1 MQTNKNG
8 LGWKQVLSL
17 VALVM
22 IFSGVAHAATING
35 RITNS
40 NGNGLGNICVNADNN
55 KCWADWVGGSQT
67 DADGYYSID
76 LPDGAYYISTDTT
89 CGGDVDSY
97 YVNKLYTTS
106 GGNTDCNAA
115 EMVPTGST
123 NINLSLDLGG
133 RVSGT
138 VLDNTGTAIT
148 GVDGGVT
155 VWTSGDCNNL
165 EWIGWGKID
174 PADGTFTT
182 SALPPGDYILQTY
195 MNGSWYVDEFW
206 ASGASVRDCA
216 DADPITVV
224 AGQEESD
231 KEFQLEPGGII
242 SGTVLDNTGT
252 AITGV
257 DGGVTVWTSGDC
269 NNLEW
274 IGWGKID
281 PADGTFTTSALPPG
295 DYILQTYM
303 NGSWYVDEFWASGAS
318 VRDCA
323 DADPITV
330 IAGQKESGKEFQL
343 DQGGTISGTIFQA
356 DGVTPVTGDMICVD
370 VYSGTSCG
378 QDWQRVGGGCTNTA
392 DGTYITAGL
401 EAGDYFLF
409 TNTLT
414 SGYANEFWDSPAST
428 INCREAQ
435 LVTVTTG
442 QENSGNDFQ
451 LDTGGTIKGHVR
463 DNEGNPLPGITVT
476 LNTERCDQGYYLG
489 ETVTDDQGAFVIR
502 SLPSGELYA
511 NSFSRS
517 TEGFYVNTY
526 WNNDGDTIR
535 CENSHPI
542 ITTEGETTS
551 EINFVMKKGGLVQG
565 NVSDSS
571 GQPISHVWM
580 IPALEGKELPP
591 SFFAETDAEG
601 NYSTVIPIGNY
612 TLLAH
617 INDSYLSPPYFL
629 DEWWTTAGGTYD
641 GSMAENFTVTAED
654 TISGLDITL
663 QEGGLI
669 SGSIKNVTGQPL
681 ANSGAAAGDFFTV
694 VDNDGFYHL
703 IVAPGEYQVR
713 AYPYNEIESGPY
725 YVGEWWTA
733 EGGTYNSSSS
743 ESIRVGVGEEKSNI
757 NFVLEEGGLITGTVI
772 SENGLPMENAYIRVD
787 SPEFPV
793 SGDYGVVT
801 DADGLYAIG
810 LLPGQYYLQ
819 ILYPQP
825 GPVDMWWDGSFG
837 TIDKQQAAQVTVR
850 RDAATNNINF
860 PPNQIIPLTL
870 GVPTTVSLANNQY
883 KFFAFDAQAGDAIL
897 FQVEPGAGIE
907 NLYING
913 ALEHLPVN
921 FNSFGYSTKSPT
933 ARGNYELIISPAKT
947 GTYMFSV
954 FGNSVDDA
962 GASAVVTASRMD
974 ALYLL
979 GTDTESI
986 VNAGSSSILLRGY
999 GFNNETTIFL
1009 TGENLPK
1016 LEPVLVDMQS
1026 GTELFVTFDMTGVPV
1041 GSYDIVVENP
1051 DGTMS
1056 ILPGGLDVADGA
1068 LGHLQVSMSSPAA
1081 VRPLRNYTC
1090 WLEYENDGGADLPAP
1105 LFVISN
1111 DADAMMRLSRDEPFR
1126 KGPIQVLGVNPK
1138 APAGTLSSGS
1148 RNRIPI
1154 FFKVPDGLDGHEL
1167 IEFKVEKMTADG
1179 EDIDWQAI
1187 ETDIKPD
1194 DIADDVWHV
1203 LWANVKDQLGET
1215 WYSYLKR
1222 LNDDATYLS
1231 HYRQTM
1237 ESSFVAG
1244 KLSLEE
1250 STDTTLY
1257 DVRSLLQF
1265 ELAKASGRLNPRAI
1279 LATGLDLS
1287 IPTPEIPLSFG
1298 RLASQSIPA
1307 RFQAG
1312 SFGRGWRHNYDYRA
1326 FIETN
1331 GDIIIEDPAGIV
1343 RVFTDRGDGVFQGE
1357 AGENGL
1363 LTVRNETIELKEK
1376 NGFTMR
1382 FATDGRLQSVAEPN
1396 GNSLSFSYSEN
1407 GLSSIEHSNGDK
1419 ITLSYSNGLIVQAS
1433 GSNGKTVVYR
1443 YDTNNEYL
1451 LEAEQPGGLVTRYS
1465 YNQDYD
1471 SSAAHALTQITF
1483 MDGTHYF
1490 YGYDSRG
1497 RLVSEEGDNG
1507 IGRKEYLYDD
1517 QGKVIVSNAYQQQTT
1532 VFYGSYGEVLKVVDA
1547 LGNSVVKNYNGR
1559 GQTPEVIGPDG
1570 NAAAIAYDGKGNVS
1584 GIVDPLQRTLSM
1596 KFEHELGGLTALT
1609 DGMGR
1614 TTAIGYDPNGNM
1626 TSMLYP
1632 DGSHL
1637 VYTYDSEGNV
1647 STVVNRRG
1655 DVISYSYNNRGQI
1668 LQKRYPDNHVQDF
1681 TYDERGNLISAHDS
1695 LTGLIKMEYDQR
1707 NFLTRIEYPN
1717 GYWFTFS
1724 YDAGGRR
1731 TKRTSHDGQEIN
1743 YFYNSAGA
1751 LERLTD
1757 ENNEEIVRYSYDSA
1771 GRLQMESRGNGT
1783 TTKYTY
1789 DAVGQLLDLVNENSE
1804 GSLLSRFTY
1813 SYDVNGNRTS
1823 MTTLD
1828 GTTTYEYDAAGQLIA
1843 VTFPDNRQI
1852 SYAYDKA
1859 GNRVTVTDDGISTSY
1874 TSNEMNQYTVVGEAV
1889 YTYDADG
1896 NMVSKTDPSGE
1907 TTYEYDCEN
1916 RLRKMVT
1923 PEGDVWEYT
1932 YDALGNRTRVTHN
1945 GVEKRY
1951 VHDPLG
1957 MVDVAAEYAE
1967 DGSLLARYVHG
1978 LGLVARIGSTGDK
1991 AYYGFDGT
1999 GHTRQMTDATGNVI
2013 NRYDYTPFGILLQ
2026 SDESIPNPF
2035 QYVGRFG
2042 VMTEANG
2049 LNFMRARYYSAD
2061 VGRFVA
2067 EDPIGLKG
2075 GKNLYQYVSNN
2086 PLHKIDSS
2094 GLVEFVMQMAIGDHE
2109 TTKQTQEKI
2118 ANRKWHWRWDKEV
2131 SAGTPIIP
2139 GWSMAYGDSGP
2150 STEWSIP
2157 VGPFSISLTNPKEF
2171 FRPPSFNK
2179 SINEGFVVS
2188 IGIEVGIRNLVS
2200 IRGRVG
2206 YLEYSQTRS
2215 LETVYDRATL
2225 KEIAN
2230 ITTENITPQDPNEKT
2245 ATAGVGEQ
2253 HYIIAGDELSYTIYF
2268 ENKATASAPAQE
2280 VYVTD
2285 YLDPNLDWSTFRMGE
2300 VAFGEHVVSEL
2311 DGLETGKQR
2320 VILDDMAVDIFL
2332 QRSLSTG
2339 LVRWVLRTIDLE
2351 TGELPEDA
2359 YAGFLP
2365 PNDEHGRGEGYLS
2378 FTIKARDDL
2387 GADTVL
2393 TNSAEIVFDTEAP
2406 IRTNE
2411 VFNTITNDAPQAPSF
2426 SSLADGSMDV
2436 PVATVLNWSAVDYAT
2451 SYDIFIWES
2460 GQVQPETPTGTAL
2473 PTPFYDTTG
2482 VSLQYNTTYNWQV
2495 TASNVIG
2502 SAQGPVW
2509 SFTTQAPPSLST
2521 TDNCPGISN
2530 PDQLDSDNDSLGDAC
2545 DNCPFIANSDQN
2557 DSNNNGRGDACDN
2570 ADSDGDGY
2578 SDMLEYSYRQNGRRD
2593 LDGNPYNPL
2602 VQNSPG
2608 DDGYITPN
2616 KEKNFWILMLPA
2628 ILQHTPKQ

>member
-1 MQTNKNG
+1 M
-8 LGWKQVLSL
+8 
-17 VALVM
+17 
-22 IFSGVAHAATING
+22 
-35 RITNS
+35 
-40 NGNGLGNICVNADNN
+40 
-55 KCWADWVGGSQT
+55 
-67 DADGYYSID
+67 
-76 LPDGAYYISTDTT
+76 
-89 CGGDVDSY
+89 
-97 YVNKLYTTS
+97 
-106 GGNTDCNAA
+106 
-115 EMVPTGST
+115 
-123 NINLSLDLGG
+123 
-133 RVSGT
+133 
-138 VLDNTGTAIT
+138 
-148 GVDGGVT
+148 
-155 VWTSGDCNNL
+155 
-165 EWIGWGKID
+165 
-174 PADGTFTT
+174 
-182 SALPPGDYILQTY
+182 
-195 MNGSWYVDEFW
+195 
-206 ASGASVRDCA
+206 
-216 DADPITVV
+216 
-224 AGQEESD
+224 
-231 KEFQLEPGGII
+231 
-242 SGTVLDNTGT
+242 
-252 AITGV
+252 
-257 DGGVTVWTSGDC
+257 
-269 NNLEW
+269 
-274 IGWGKID
+274 
-281 PADGTFTTSALPPG
+281 
-295 DYILQTYM
+295 
-303 NGSWYVDEFWASGAS
+303 
-318 VRDCA
+318 
-323 DADPITV
+323 
-330 IAGQKESGKEFQL
+330 
-343 DQGGTISGTIFQA
+343 
-356 DGVTPVTGDMICVD
+356 
-370 VYSGTSCG
+370 
-378 QDWQRVGGGCTNTA
+378 
-392 DGTYITAGL
+392 
-401 EAGDYFLF
+401 
-409 TNTLT
+409 
-414 SGYANEFWDSPAST
+414 
-428 INCREAQ
+428 
-435 LVTVTTG
+435 
-442 QENSGNDFQ
+442 
-451 LDTGGTIKGHVR
+451 
-463 DNEGNPLPGITVT
+463 
-476 LNTERCDQGYYLG
+476 
-489 ETVTDDQGAFVIR
+489 
-502 SLPSGELYA
+502 
-511 NSFSRS
+511 
-517 TEGFYVNTY
+517 
-526 WNNDGDTIR
+526 
-535 CENSHPI
+535 
-542 ITTEGETTS
+542 
-551 EINFVMKKGGLVQG
+551 
-565 NVSDSS
+565 
-571 GQPISHVWM
+571 
-580 IPALEGKELPP
+580 
-591 SFFAETDAEG
+591 
-601 NYSTVIPIGNY
+601 
-612 TLLAH
+612 
-617 INDSYLSPPYFL
+617 
-629 DEWWTTAGGTYD
+629 
-641 GSMAENFTVTAED
+641 
-654 TISGLDITL
+654 
-663 QEGGLI
+663 
-669 SGSIKNVTGQPL
+669 
-681 ANSGAAAGDFFTV
+681 
-694 VDNDGFYHL
+694 
-703 IVAPGEYQVR
+703 
-713 AYPYNEIESGPY
+713 
-725 YVGEWWTA
+725 
-733 EGGTYNSSSS
+733 
-743 ESIRVGVGEEKSNI
+743 
-757 NFVLEEGGLITGTVI
+757 
-772 SENGLPMENAYIRVD
+772 
-787 SPEFPV
+787 
-793 SGDYGVVT
+793 
-801 DADGLYAIG
+801 
-810 LLPGQYYLQ
+810 
-819 ILYPQP
+819 
-825 GPVDMWWDGSFG
+825 
-837 TIDKQQAAQVTVR
+837 
-850 RDAATNNINF
+850 
-860 PPNQIIPLTL
+860 
-870 GVPTTVSLANNQY
+870 
-883 KFFAFDAQAGDAIL
+883 
-897 FQVEPGAGIE
+897 
-907 NLYING
+907 
-913 ALEHLPVN
+913 PVN

-933 ARGNYELIISPAKT
+933 ARGNYELIISPAKA

-1138 APAGTLSSGS
+1138 APAGMLSSGS

-1222 LNDDATYLS
+1222 LNNDATYLS

-1237 ESSFVAG
+1237 ESNFVAG

-1257 DVRSLLQF
+1257 DVRALLQF

-1279 LATGLDLS
+1279 LAAGLDLS
-1287 IPTPEIPLSFG
+1287 IPTPGIPLSFG

-1804 GSLLSRFTY
+1804 GSVLSRFTY
-1813 SYDVNGNRTS
+1813 NYDVNGNRTS

-1874 TSNEMNQYTVVGEAV
+1874 TSNEMNLYTVVGEVV

-1999 GHTRQMTDATGNVI
+1999 GHTRQMTDATGSVI
-2013 NRYDYTPFGILLQ
+2013 NWYDYTPFGILLQ
-2026 SDESIPNPF
+2026 ADESIPNPF

-2049 LNFMRARYYSAD
+2049 LNFMRARYYSTD
-2061 VGRFVA
+2061 VGRFLTQDPMYLHKNNA
-2067 EDPIGLKG
+2067 YNYTNNKPIGFVDINGFFEKSVREIIKDTMIAISGAIKDEVISKLHE
-2075 GKNLYQYVSNN
+2075 YVNDKAVIYAA
-2086 PLHKIDSS
+2086 KIDRANGVSS
-2094 GLVEFVMQMAIGDHE
+2094 AYIFGKYRKYIKAKNFIGD
-2109 TTKQTQEKI
+2109 
-2118 ANRKWHWRWDKEV
+2118 V
-2131 SAGTPIIP
+2131 VG
-2139 GWSMAYGDSGP
+2139 AYGAGKIILDFGLDIIEAQQR
-2150 STEWSIP
+2150 T
-2157 VGPFSISLTNPKEF
+2157 
-2171 FRPPSFNK
+2171 
-2179 SINEGFVVS
+2179 IN
-2188 IGIEVGIRNLVS
+2188 
-2200 IRGRVG
+2200 
-2206 YLEYSQTRS
+2206 SQTEYGVILDNNLAQDAMNRYK
-2215 LETVYDRATL
+2215 LEKLTEKMQSQKV
-2225 KEIAN
+2225 AN
-2230 ITTENITPQDPNEKT
+2230 SSSETITPQDPNEKT
-2245 ATAGVGEQ
+2245 ATTGVGKQ
-2253 HYIIAGDELSYTIYF
+2253 HYIIAGGELSYTIYF

>member
-35 RITNS
+35 RITNNS
-40 NGNGLGNICVNADNN
+40 GDGLGNICVNADNN
-55 KCWADWVGGSQT
+55 KCWEDWVGGSQT

-76 LPDGAYYISTDTT
+76 LPDGNYYISTDTT
-89 CGGDVDSY
+89 CGGDEDSY
-97 YVNKLYTTS
+97 YINKLYTT
-106 GGNTDCNAA
+106 GGGDTDCNAA
-115 EMVPTGST
+115 EMVATGST

-133 RVSGT
+133 RISGT
-138 VLDNTGTAIT
+138 VLDNTGRAIT

-165 EWIGWGKID
+165 EWIGWGQLD

-206 ASGASVRDCA
+206 ASG
-216 DADPITVV
+216 T
-224 AGQEESD
+224 
-231 KEFQLEPGGII
+231 
-242 SGTVLDNTGT
+242 
-252 AITGV
+252 
-257 DGGVTVWTSGDC
+257 
-269 NNLEW
+269 
-274 IGWGKID
+274 
-281 PADGTFTTSALPPG
+281 
-295 DYILQTYM
+295 
-303 NGSWYVDEFWASGAS
+303 S

-330 IAGQKESGKEFQL
+330 IVGQEEIGKEFQL
-343 DQGGTISGTIFQA
+343 EQGGTISGTIFQA
-356 DGVTPVTGDMICVD
+356 DGVTPATGDIICVD

-378 QDWQRVGGGCTNTA
+378 QDWQRVGGGCTNTT
-392 DGTYITAGL
+392 DGTYITTGL
-401 EAGDYFLF
+401 ETGDYFLF

-414 SGYANEFWDSPAST
+414 SGYANEFWNSPAST
-428 INCREAQ
+428 VNCQEAQ

-442 QENSGNDFQ
+442 QENSGINFQ
-451 LDTGGTIKGHVR
+451 LDTGGTVTGHVR
-463 DNEGNPLPGITVT
+463 DNEGNPLPGITVKF
-476 LNTERCDQGYYLG
+476 NTDRCDQGYYLG
-489 ETVTDDQGAFVIR
+489 ETITDDQGSFVMR
-502 SLPSGELYA
+502 GLPSGELYA
-511 NSFSRS
+511 NSFSKS

-526 WNNDGDTIR
+526 WNNDGGTIR

-551 EINFVMKKGGLVQG
+551 EIDFVMEKGGLLQG

-571 GQPISHVWM
+571 GQPIPHVWM
-580 IPALEGKELPP
+580 IPKLDGQELPP

-617 INDSYLSPPYFL
+617 INDSHLSPPYFL
-629 DEWWTTAGGTYD
+629 DEFWTTAGGTYD
-641 GSMAENFTVTAED
+641 GSMAENFTVTAGD

-669 SGSIKNVTGQPL
+669 SGSIKNVAGQPL
-681 ANSGAAAGDFFTV
+681 VNSGAAAGDFFTV

-703 IVAPGEYQVR
+703 IVAPGEYQIR
-713 AYPYNEIESGPY
+713 AYPYHEIESGPY

-733 EGGTYNSSSS
+733 EGGTYSSSSS

-772 SENGLPMENAYIRVD
+772 GENGLPMENVYIRID

-793 SGDYGVVT
+793 SGDYGGVT
-801 DADGLYAIG
+801 DADGLYATV
-810 LLPGQYYLQ
+810 LPPGQYYLQ
-819 ILYPQP
+819 SLYPQP
-825 GPVDMWWDGSFG
+825 GPVDLWWDGSFG
-837 TIDKQQAAQVTVR
+837 TIDKQQAVPVAVR
-850 RDAATNNINF
+850 QDAATNNINF
-860 PPNQIIPLTL
+860 LPNQIVPLTL

-897 FQVEPGAGIE
+897 FQVEPGAGID
-907 NLYING
+907 NLYVNG

-954 FGNSVDDA
+954 FGNSVDDT

-986 VNAGSSSILLRGY
+986 VNAGSSSIILHGY

-1026 GTELFVTFDMTGVPV
+1026 ATELFVTFDMTGVPV
-1041 GSYDIVVENP
+1041 GNYDIVVENP
-1051 DGTMS
+1051 DGSMS
-1056 ILPGGLDVADGA
+1056 ILPGGLGVADGA
-1068 LGHLQVSMSSPAA
+1068 LGHLKVSMSSPAA

-1105 LFVISN
+1105 LFVVSN
-1111 DADAMMRLSRDEPFR
+1111 DADAMMRLSREEPFR
-1126 KGPIQVLGVNPK
+1126 KGPIQVLGINPE

-1167 IEFKVEKMTADG
+1167 IEFKVEKMTAGG
-1179 EDIDWQAI
+1179 EEIDWQAI

-1194 DIADDVWHV
+1194 DMADDVWNV
-1203 LWANVKDQLGET
+1203 LWTNVKNQLGET
-1215 WYSYLKR
+1215 WFSYLKK
-1222 LNDDATYLS
+1222 LNNDATYLS

-1244 KLSLEE
+1244 ELSLEE
-1250 STDTTLY
+1250 SRDTTLY
-1257 DVRSLLQF
+1257 DVKALLQF

-1287 IPTPEIPLSFG
+1287 IPTPGIPLLFE

-1307 RFQAG
+1307 RFQTG

-1326 FIETN
+1326 FVETN
-1331 GDIIIEDPAGIV
+1331 GDIIIEDPAGIA

-1357 AGENGL
+1357 AGENGV

-1382 FATDGRLQSVAEPN
+1382 FTTDGRIQSMAEPN
-1396 GNSLSFSYSEN
+1396 GNSLFFSYSEN
-1407 GLSSIEHSNGDK
+1407 GLSSIEHSNGDE
-1419 ITLSYSNGLIVQAS
+1419 ITLTYSNGLIVQAS

-1451 LEAEQPGGLVTRYS
+1451 LEAEQPGGLVTRYN

-1471 SSAAHALTQITF
+1471 SNAAHALTQITF

-1497 RLVSEEGDNG
+1497 RLISEEGDNG

-1517 QGKVIVSNAYQQQTT
+1517 QGKVIVRNAYQQQTT

-1547 LGNSVVKNYNGR
+1547 LGNIVVKNYNGR

-1570 NAAAIAYDGKGNVS
+1570 NSASISYDGKGNVS
-1584 GIVDPLQRTLSM
+1584 GIVDPMQRTLSM

-1614 TTAIGYDPNGNM
+1614 VTAMNYDPNGNM

-1632 DGSHL
+1632 DGSEL

-1647 STVVNRRG
+1647 STVANRRG
-1655 DVISYSYNNRGQI
+1655 EVISYTYNNRGQV
-1668 LQKRYPDNHVQDF
+1668 LQKRYPGNHVQDF
-1681 TYDERGNLISAHDS
+1681 AYDERGNLISAHDS

-1724 YDAGGRR
+1724 YDSGGRR

-1771 GRLQMESRGNGT
+1771 GRLQMKSRGNGT
-1783 TTKYTY
+1783 TTRYTY
-1789 DAVGQLLDLVNENSE
+1789 DAAGQLLDLVNENSQ
-1804 GSLLSRFTY
+1804 GSVQSRFTY
-1813 SYDVNGNRTS
+1813 TYDVNGNRTS
-1823 MTTLD
+1823 MTSLD

-1852 SYAYDKA
+1852 SYTYDKA

-1907 TTYEYDCEN
+1907 TTYEYDSEN
-1916 RLRKMVT
+1916 RLLKMVT
-1923 PEGDVWEYT
+1923 PEGDVWKYA

-1967 DGSLLARYVHG
+1967 DGSLVARYVHG

-1999 GHTRQMTDATGNVI
+1999 GHTRQMTDETGSVI

-2026 SDESIPNPF
+2026 ADESIPNPF

-2042 VMTEANG
+2042 VMAEGNG

-2061 VGRFVA
+2061 VGRFVT

-2075 GKNLYQYVSNN
+2075 GINLYQYTSNN
-2086 PLHKIDSS
+2086 SINYIDPYGTKKFAFKYQKWKFKIKGNINLSLSGLSFESDIEGPVGKYFLNSELKMDSFAMHGGGVLGLGTMGIGITSNFAGDSYFDASYTIGDLSIEETVPINEESIVNGIVAGAMGFGSSSGSRVEVKSKDKLISCLQLPLRTIASIDS
-2094 GLVEFVMQMAIGDHE
+2094 
-2109 TTKQTQEKI
+2109 
-2118 ANRKWHWRWDKEV
+2118 
-2131 SAGTPIIP
+2131 
-2139 GWSMAYGDSGP
+2139 
-2150 STEWSIP
+2150 
-2157 VGPFSISLTNPKEF
+2157 
-2171 FRPPSFNK
+2171 
-2179 SINEGFVVS
+2179 
-2188 IGIEVGIRNLVS
+2188 
-2200 IRGRVG
+2200 
-2206 YLEYSQTRS
+2206 
-2215 LETVYDRATL
+2215 
-2225 KEIAN
+2225 
-2230 ITTENITPQDPNEKT
+2230 ENITPQDPNEKT

-2253 HYIIAGDELSYTIYF
+2253 HYIVAGDELSYIIYF

-2300 VAFGEHVVSEL
+2300 VAFGEHVISEL
-2311 DGLETGKQR
+2311 DGLTTGKQR
-2320 VILDDMAVDIFL
+2320 VILDDMAVDIYL

-2365 PNDEHGRGEGYLS
+2365 PNDEHGRGEGHLS

-2426 SSLADGSMDV
+2426 SSLADGSVDV
-2436 PVATVLNWSAVDYAT
+2436 PVATVLNWSTVDYAT
-2451 SYDIFIWES
+2451 SYDIVIWES
-2460 GQVQPETPTGTAL
+2460 GQAPPETPTGTAL
-2473 PTPFYDTTG
+2473 PTSFYDTTG
-2482 VSLQYNTTYNWQV
+2482 VPLQYNTTYNWQV
-2495 TASNVIG
+2495 TASNVMG

-2509 SFTTQAPPSLST
+2509 SFTTQAPPSSSV

-2530 PDQLDSDNDSLGDAC
+2530 PDQLDSDLDSLGDAC

-2557 DSNNNGRGDACDN
+2557 DSNNNGTGDACDN

-2602 VQNSPG
+2602 VQNAPG
-2608 DDGYITPN
+2608 DDGYITAN